1 MANIQWYPGHMN
13 KAKNQIIDILE
24 LVDVV
29 IEVVDARIPLSSRN
43 PLIEKLAQKK
53 QHLIVLNKADLAD
66 PVETKR
72 WVTYFSNLG
81 HEFVIALDAK
91 HNSQI
96 EQLVT
101 LIKQATAAK
110 TKKIMAK
117 GALSPTIRAVCVGI
131 PNCGK
136 STILNRL
143 VGKNVAVVGDRP
155 GVTKNQNWLKA
166 KGNIQ
171 VLDTPGILWPKFD
184 DQEVGYKLAACGA
197 IKDSIFHAD
206 DVAIYL
212 LDFLK
217 TNYTRQL
224 REFTRV
230 TDLDAQSTPEL
241 LLQLTKQ
248 FGYRDDYDRFALILL
263 QRFRKLKLGRISLDW
278 VAHND

>member
-13 KAKNQIIDILE
+13 KAKNQIIDILD

-53 QHLIVLNKADLAD
+53 QHMIVLNKSDLAD
-66 PVETKR
+66 PVQTKR
-72 WVTYFSNLG
+72 WITYFENLG
-81 HEFVIALDAK
+81 HEFVIDLDAK

-101 LIKQATAAK
+101 LIKKATAAK
-110 TKKIMAK
+110 TKKVMAK

-171 VLDTPGILWPKFD
+171 VLDTPGILWPKFE
-184 DQEVGYKLAACGA
+184 DQVVGYKLASCGA

-217 TNYTRQL
+217 RYYPKQL
-224 REFTRV
+224 REFAKID
-230 TDLDAQSTPEL
+230 DLDAKSTPEFL
-241 LLQLTKQ
+241 LDLTKKM
-248 FGYRDDYDRFALILL
+248 GYRDDYDRFALILL

-278 VAHND
+278 VEQ